1 MVALMTEIAAVFI
14 GPWVVLDIINSIRL
28 KATEKELRK
37 LDRIAEIE
45 QKYGVSIS
53 DEDLTMNVR
62 N

>member
-14 GPWVVLDIINSIRL
+14 GPWVVLDIINSIQL
-28 KATEKELRK
+28 KATEKELHK

-53 DEDLTMNVR
+53 DEDLTMNAR